1 MIDELLYEI
10 VVQSVEVRKDV
21 PGARTL
27 AIKSYRALGLDF
39 EIRAVPADDSGNSL
53 RSVEFTSDVIG
64 GRNPQT
70 HHSAAYDGPAP
81 GNRITS
87 LNIRDWY
94 RGQFDTCL
102 KMIDRAI
109 KELAERTDQRR

>member
-1 MIDELLYEI
+1 MNPEQVVNIIDQMLYEI
-10 VVQSVEVRKDV
+10 VAQSVEIRKDV

-39 EIRAVPADDSGNSL
+39 EIRAVAADDSSNSL
-53 RSVEFTSDVIG
+53 RSVEFTSNVIG

-70 HHSAAYDGPAP
+70 HHAVTYAGPAP
-81 GNRITS
+81 GKPDN
-87 LNIRDWY
+87 LVDIRDWY

-102 KMIDRAI
+102 KMIDR
-109 KELAERTDQRR
+109 R